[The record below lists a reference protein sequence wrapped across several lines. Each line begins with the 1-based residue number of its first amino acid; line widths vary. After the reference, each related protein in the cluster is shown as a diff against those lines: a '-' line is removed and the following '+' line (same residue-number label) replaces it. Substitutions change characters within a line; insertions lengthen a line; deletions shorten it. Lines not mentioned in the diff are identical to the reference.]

1 MEYLRSFVKSLQV
14 NVAAIEQELRK
25 VQEETVKDIL
35 KKVTAYELSIPR
47 MDVEI
52 DEQMIYEK
60 MSGRWESMVEWF
72 AGKDGQESEA
82 GKVFDTTNE
91 IIRKITRYATRISEM
106 SNQGSNRREEYKK
119 VAQMFAKCR
128 NISQPC

>member
-1 MEYLRSFVKSLQV
+1 MRELNSVKAEEMMKTREFLLFKDRLMEYLRSFVKSLQV

-52 DEQMIYEK
+52 DEQMI
-60 MSGRWESMVEWF
+60 
-72 AGKDGQESEA
+72 
-82 GKVFDTTNE
+82 
-91 IIRKITRYATRISEM
+91 
-106 SNQGSNRREEYKK
+106 
-119 VAQMFAKCR
+119 
-128 NISQPC
+128 

>member
-1 MEYLRSFVKSLQV
+1 MNNDFIRLNQNYQDYMRELNSVKAEEMMKTREFLLFKDRLMEYLRSFVKSLQV

-60 MSGRWESMVEWF
+60 NERPLGKYGGMVC
-72 AGKDGQESEA
+72 
-82 GKVFDTTNE
+82 
-91 IIRKITRYATRISEM
+91 RKRRTGI
-106 SNQGSNRREEYKK
+106 GSREG
-119 VAQMFAKCR
+119 V
-128 NISQPC
+128 

>member
-1 MEYLRSFVKSLQV
+1 M
-14 NVAAIEQELRK
+14 NVTAIEQELRK
-25 VQEETVKDIL
+25 VQEETVKNVL

-82 GKVFDTTNE
+82 GRCL
-91 IIRKITRYATRISEM
+91 IPPTRLFGKLLAM
-106 SNQGSNRREEYKK
+106 
-119 VAQMFAKCR
+119 
-128 NISQPC
+128 QPVSAR